1 MSSVL
6 NFPSY
11 AAACLRMARDE
22 GTVERRA
29 ELLELAE
36 TWLKLFEQHR
46 RDAGLVETAD
56 VFSEAFEEAAAVP
69 TLH

>member
-22 GTVERRA
+22 GAVERRA

-36 TWLKLFEQHR
+36 TWLKLFEEHR
-46 RDAGLVETAD
+46 WDAGLVEAAEIC
-56 VFSEAFEEAAAVP
+56 SEAFEDTVAP